1 MFLGQTEQAVEPFV
15 VLKPSDELVVES
27 FVEVEQM
34 VVVVTWAVAEYK
46 APLAVNMS
54 VEFAP
59 TVVLEH

>member
-1 MFLGQTEQAVEPFV
+1 M
-15 VLKPSDELVVES
+15 LKPYDELVVES
-27 FVEVEQM
+27 VVEVEQI

-59 TVVLEH
+59 TVVLEL